1 MKNRFLSLL
10 TALVLCISAFA
21 LPLTAYAASS
31 DDKIPPT
38 LTAKLENG
46 RLIVETED
54 DISGVEAVYIDGRRI
69 STLVNGTGDVALKD
83 YAGDGKQITVYAVD
97 FAGNRSKEQK
107 FDNPYYKPPTTTP
120 APSPTPNTQGG
131 GTITK
136 PQTVPTPTLP
146 PSPAPS
152 ETPSGGDGTVS
163 ALPDGAFTPD
173 GTGTIQ
179 DSATGEEGDKQFYV
193 ITTEAGNTFYLIID
207 GKRQDNNVYFLNTVT
222 EADLMALAEKENGSV
237 SAAPE
242 PEKCTC
248 GEKCEAGKVN
258 TACPVCKNNLTGCTG
273 KDSSP
278 ALEQSDDQKP
288 EEKGGG
294 NVGMIVFVLIAF
306 AAVGGA
312 GYYFKIVRPKQ
323 QAALDDEDEG
333 FEGDEYGEGYDPGME
348 QGEKIEYL
356 SVDNEDDD
364 QTQSG
369 R

>member
-1 MKNRFLSLL
+1 MKNRFLPLL
-10 TALVLCISAFA
+10 TALVLCISALA

-31 DDKIPPT
+31 DDKTPPT

-46 RLIVETED
+46 RLTVETED
-54 DISGVEAVYIDGRRI
+54 DISGVEAVYIDGRRV

-107 FDNPYYKPPTTTP
+107 FDNPYYKAPAPTP
-120 APSPTPNTQGG
+120 APSPNTQGG
-131 GTITK
+131 GTTSK
-136 PQTVPTPTLP
+136 PQTTPI

-152 ETPSGGDGTVS
+152 ETPSSGGDGTVS
-163 ALPDGAFTPD
+163 AVPNGAFTPD

-179 DSATGEEGDKQFYV
+179 DSATGEEGDKQFYT

-222 EADLMALAEKENGSV
+222 EADLMALAEKENGTV

-248 GEKCEAGKVN
+248 AEKCEAGKVN
-258 TACPVCKNNLTGCTG
+258 TACPVCKNDLAACIG
-273 KDSSP
+273 KAPTP
-278 ALEQSDDQKP
+278 APEQPDDQKP

-348 QGEKIEYL
+348 QGEKTEYL
-356 SVDNEDDD
+356 PDDEDDPA
-364 QTQSG
+364 QG
-369 R
+369 GK

>member
-1 MKNRFLSLL
+1 MKNRILPLL
-10 TALVLCISAFA
+10 TALVLCISVFA

-31 DDKIPPT
+31 DDKTPPT
-38 LTAKLENG
+38 LTATLEKG
-46 RLIVETED
+46 RLTVEAED

-69 STLVNGTGDVALKD
+69 STLVNGKGDVALKD

-107 FDNPYYKPPTTTP
+107 FDNPYYKAPTSTP
-120 APSPTPNTQGG
+120 SPNTQSG
-131 GTITK
+131 GTASK
-136 PQTVPTPTLP
+136 PQTTPTPTP
-146 PSPAPS
+146 TPKPSSTPS
-152 ETPSGGDGTVS
+152 ETPSSGGDGTVS
-163 ALPDGAFTPD
+163 AVPDGAFTPD
-173 GTGTIQ
+173 GAGTIQ
-179 DSATGEEGDKQFYV
+179 DSATGEEGDKQFYT

-207 GKRQDNNVYFLNTVT
+207 GKREDKNVYFLNTVT
-222 EADLMALAEKENGSV
+222 EADLMALAEKENGTV

-258 TACPVCKNNLTGCTG
+258 TACPVCKNDLTGCTG
-273 KDSSP
+273 KTPTP
-278 ALEQSDDQKP
+278 APEQPDDQKP

-333 FEGDEYGEGYDPGME
+333 FEGDEYGDGYDPGLE
-348 QGEKIEYL
+348 QGEEYL
-356 SVDNEDDD
+356 PDDNEDDD
-364 QTQSG
+364 PAQG
-369 R
+369 GK